1 MFYSLGFAF
10 GLSLLLGAASAG
22 TPATDG
28 RIVGGMQVSTIGEFP
43 YQASV
48 QLNGQHICGGAVI
61 GDHFVLTAAHCF
73 EALEPWSV
81 LDYSVR
87 VGSSEHATG
96 GHLLSLQQII
106 PHGGYNPQSHD
117 NDLALLILNARL
129 NFTEQLQA
137 VPLASAQERPTPGTR
152 LLVSGWGFQSEEA
165 AAEQQIDA
173 GSGSGAGVASIL
185 RYVDVDHVDIGQCR
199 LAYRRVLP
207 ITQGMLC
214 AARAGHDSC
223 QGDSGGP
230 LVGFQED
237 GRATLYGIVSWGLGC
252 ANPDYPGVY
261 TSVAAFRRW
270 IDAQVGAWGWNA
282 LLGGWSG
289 VQ

>member
-1 MFYSLGFAF
+1 MRCSLEFAF
-10 GLSLLLGAASAG
+10 GLSLLLVALEVGKVAP
-22 TPATDG
+22 TPASDG
-28 RIVGGMQVSTIGEFP
+28 RIVGGMEVSTIGEFP

-73 EALEPWSV
+73 EDLEPWSV

-87 VGSSEHATG
+87 VGSSEHASG
-96 GHLLSLQQII
+96 GQLLSLQRII

-129 NFTEQLQA
+129 NFTEHLQA
-137 VPLASAQERPTPGTR
+137 VPLASAQDPKSRTR

-165 AAEQQIDA
+165 AGEQQT
-173 GSGSGAGVASIL
+173 GAGVASVL
-185 RYVDVDHVDIGQCR
+185 RFVEVDHVDIGQCR
-199 LAYRRVLP
+199 LAYRQVLP

-214 AARAGHDSC
+214 AARDGHDSC

-230 LVGFQED
+230 LVGIQED
-237 GRATLYGIVSWGLGC
+237 GSATLYGIVSWGLGC

-261 TSVAAFRRW
+261 TSVTAFRRW
-270 IDAQVGAWGWNA
+270 IDAQVGAWGWNG
-282 LLGGWSG
+282 LLAGWSG
-289 VQ
+289 LQ